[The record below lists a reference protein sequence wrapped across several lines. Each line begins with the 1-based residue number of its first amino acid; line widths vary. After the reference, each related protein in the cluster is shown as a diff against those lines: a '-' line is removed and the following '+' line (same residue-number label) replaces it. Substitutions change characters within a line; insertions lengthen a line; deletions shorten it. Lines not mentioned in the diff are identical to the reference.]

1 MRKSLLGF
9 LLLSFSLY
17 AVPTLSPS
25 AKRVAFPMDE
35 ANNIWVFETENK
47 RNIALLKGQKSRLN
61 TLIFKD
67 EKTLFSA
74 SDDSRVNMWK
84 IP

>member
-1 MRKSLLGF
+1 
-9 LLLSFSLY
+9 
-17 AVPTLSPS
+17 
-25 AKRVAFPMDE
+25 MDE

-74 SDDSRVNMWK
+74 SDDSTVYMWK
-84 IP
+84 LQ